1 MSGRILV
8 VDDEVGI
15 RELLSEIL
23 TDEGYE
29 VSLAQDAAE
38 ARAFRRDTRPDLV
51 LLDIWMPDIDG
62 VSLLKEWASG
72 GLLTMPV
79 VMMSGHAS
87 LDIAMEATRLGAVDF
102 LEKPIALAK
111 LLDAVGRAIRKGG
124 AAPRAQPSMDLDAL
138 GKSATIQNFKRH
150 LSQLARNTA
159 PVLLTGDA
167 GSGFEICARSLLP
180 AGSPW
185 VVLDDPARLVNEPGH
200 YAELAGA
207 GIVFLHE
214 LGDLEKLEQKGLLI
228 LIERLEK
235 QGGRLVAASHQDLA
249 AMTASGALDSR
260 LYYRVAA
267 FTLHVPGMREHR
279 EDVPD
284 IAARM
289 LSELIE
295 ADACPPRRFSVAA
308 LNALR
313 HFDWPGNL
321 PQLNAAV
328 RTAAVTASGMS
339 IEQEDVERALAPFR
353 QAQAPASLGPVPLDV
368 PLREA
373 RDAFEREYLTRL
385 IQLEQGNISRVADR
399 AGLERTHLY
408 RKLKQLDVPL
418 PRKGAVEL

>member
-23 TDEGYE
+23 TEEGYD
-29 VSLAQDAAE
+29 VSLAEDAAQ
-38 ARAFRRDTRPDLV
+38 ARAYRREVRPDLV
-51 LLDIWMPDIDG
+51 LLDIWMPDTDG
-62 VSLLKEWASG
+62 VSLLKEWASAG
-72 GLLTMPV
+72 VLTMPV

-111 LLDAVGRAIRKGG
+111 LLDAVERAIRKGG
-124 AAPRAQPSMDLDAL
+124 AAPRAQPTMDLDAL

-159 PVLLTGDA
+159 PVLLIGEA

-180 AGSPW
+180 AGASL
-185 VVLDDPARLVNEPGH
+185 VVLDDPARLVNEPGL
-200 YAELAGA
+200 YAERVGA
-207 GIVFLHE
+207 GIVFLPE
-214 LGDLEKLEQKGLLI
+214 LGDLEKLEQKGLMI
-228 LIERLEK
+228 LIDRLEK
-235 QGGRLVAASHQDLA
+235 QGARLVAASHRDLPA
-249 AMTASGALDSR
+249 LSASGGLDAR
-260 LYYRVAA
+260 LHYRVAA
-267 FTLHVPGMREHR
+267 FTLHVPSLREHR
-279 EDVPD
+279 EDIPD
-284 IAARM
+284 IATRM
-289 LSELIE
+289 LAEQIE
-295 ADACPPRRFSVAA
+295 AGACPPRRFSIAA

-328 RTAAVTASGMS
+328 RTAAVTAVGAA
-339 IEQEDVERALAPFR
+339 IELDDVERALAPFR
-353 QAQAPASLGPVPLDV
+353 QAQAPATLGPVPLDV

-373 RDAFEREYLTRL
+373 RDAFEREYLMRL